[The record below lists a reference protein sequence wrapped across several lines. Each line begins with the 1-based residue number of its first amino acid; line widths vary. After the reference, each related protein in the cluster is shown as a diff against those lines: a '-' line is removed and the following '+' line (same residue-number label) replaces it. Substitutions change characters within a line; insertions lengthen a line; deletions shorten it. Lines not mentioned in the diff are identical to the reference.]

1 LKQANELSAL
11 RRAARPP
18 LSARSSPDIPART
31 RDRLLHSAE
40 VLFARHGFRGTSI
53 RRLTTAAGCNLAGVN
68 YHFGGKVGL
77 YRDMF
82 RRRLEGVREQRL
94 GEVRRLLGAAHPSA
108 GLEDLLRA
116 FTTAFLETHRDE
128 SGGHR
133 LMLLFS
139 REQLDPH
146 LPSGMLR
153 RELIKPM
160 HQGLL
165 EAIRTIGYDIGGIEG
180 RRCVQSLIAQ
190 LVNVVRMR
198 AAPHLSGTAE
208 RGEDPLPAVVDH
220 IVRFSAAGIRAC
232 ARTGAPPRTTH
243 RISSRSSR

>member
-1 LKQANELSAL
+1 MNEIRTL
-11 RRAARPP
+11 RRATRSP
-18 LSARSSPDIPART
+18 LLSQSVPDIPART

-53 RRLTTAAGCNLAGVN
+53 RRITTVAGCNLAGVN

-77 YRDMF
+77 YREMF
-82 RRRLEGVREQRL
+82 HRRLEGLREQRL
-94 GEVRRLLGAAHPSA
+94 GEVRRMIGAARPSA

-146 LPSGMLR
+146 LPPGMLR

-160 HQGLL
+160 HEGLL

-208 RGEDPLPAVVDH
+208 RGEDPLPEIVEH

-232 ARTGAPPRTTH
+232 ARTRTTARPAP
-243 RISSRSSR
+243 RISPRGFR